1 MTRDELILSCQPIVN
16 NLVKKYNNH
25 QPDEDLQSVG
35 MIAVIECVDRCLK
48 EEMDDIDQIQA
59 RCNLWAK
66 NRILTEI
73 YKEKP
78 KISDDE
84 LIDVIESEESD
95 VELMLYLEQVLTPRQ
110 KEIFDLLLQGYSPN
124 EIAEKLNIQK
134 RTMRDHMKHI
144 KEKIK
149 N

>member
-1 MTRDELILSCQPIVN
+1 
-16 NLVKKYNNH
+16 
-25 QPDEDLQSVG
+25 

-78 KISDDE
+78 KISDDD
-84 LIDVIESEESD
+84 LIDVVEAEESD
-95 VELMLYLEQVLTPRQ
+95 VELLLYLEQVLTPRQ

-124 EIAEKLNIQK
+124 EIGEKLNIQK

>member
-84 LIDVIESEESD
+84 LIDVVESEESD
-95 VELMLYLEQVLTPRQ
+95 VELLLYLEQVLTPRQ
-110 KEIFDLLLQGYSPN
+110 KEIFDLLLQGYSPD
-124 EIAEKLNIQK
+124 EIGEKLNIQK